1 MLMNEHS
8 LHSEIKNGYSLPGD
22 KLEVKVDDFI
32 VDIVRNGFLIE
43 IETRNFSAI
52 KKNHCKTVWLLHKNH
67 KMLIRN
73 LIF

>member
-32 VDIVRNGFLIE
+32 IDIVINGF
-43 IETRNFSAI
+43 
-52 KKNHCKTVWLLHKNH
+52 
-67 KMLIRN
+67 
-73 LIF
+73 